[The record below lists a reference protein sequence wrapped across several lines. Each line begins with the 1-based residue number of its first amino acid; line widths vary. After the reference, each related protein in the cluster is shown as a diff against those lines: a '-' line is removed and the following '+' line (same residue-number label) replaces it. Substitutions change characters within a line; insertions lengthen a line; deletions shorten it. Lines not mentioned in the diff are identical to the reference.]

1 MKIYL
6 ARETGQEVMSF
17 TMALPI
23 ITILKEY
30 RAVMAAKAAK
40 VAAVAVVVVVEKV
53 AVAVVVVVAVAVAE
67 KVAVVV
73 VMAWFQEVNNTGLLL
88 GKQFYSFHGEM
99 ALSYMG
105 GNLHCL

>member
-40 VAAVAVVVVVEKV
+40 VVAVVVEK
-53 AVAVVVVVAVAVAE
+53 VAVVVVVAVVVAVAE
-67 KVAVVV
+67 KVAAVV

>member
-1 MKIYL
+1 
-6 ARETGQEVMSF
+6 MSF

-40 VAAVAVVVVVEKV
+40 VVAVVVVVVVEKV
-53 AVAVVVVVAVAVAE
+53 VVVVVVAVAE
-67 KVAVVV
+67 KVAAVV

-99 ALSYMG
+99 DLSYMG

>member
-40 VAAVAVVVVVEKV
+40 VVAVVVEKV
-53 AVAVVVVVAVAVAE
+53 AVVVAVAVAE
-67 KVAVVV
+67 KVAAVV

>member
-40 VAAVAVVVVVEKV
+40 VVAVVVEKV
-53 AVAVVVVVAVAVAE
+53 AVVVVVAE
-67 KVAVVV
+67 KVAEKVAAVV

>member
-40 VAAVAVVVVVEKV
+40 VVAVVVVVEK
-53 AVAVVVVVAVAVAE
+53 VAVVVVVAVAVAE
-67 KVAVVV
+67 KVAAVV

>member
-40 VAAVAVVVVVEKV
+40 VVAVVVVVVVVVEKV
-53 AVAVVVVVAVAVAE
+53 AVVVVVAVAE
-67 KVAVVV
+67 KVAAVV

>member
-40 VAAVAVVVVVEKV
+40 VVAVVVVVEKV
-53 AVAVVVVVAVAVAE
+53 AVVVVVAVAE
-67 KVAVVV
+67 KVAAVV

>member
-40 VAAVAVVVVVEKV
+40 VVAVVVEK
-53 AVAVVVVVAVAVAE
+53 VAVVVVVAVAVAE
-67 KVAVVV
+67 KVAAVV

>member
-40 VAAVAVVVVVEKV
+40 VVAVVVEK
-53 AVAVVVVVAVAVAE
+53 VAVVVVVAVAE
-67 KVAVVV
+67 KVAAVV

>member
-1 MKIYL
+1 
-6 ARETGQEVMSF
+6 
-17 TMALPI
+17 
-23 ITILKEY
+23 
-30 RAVMAAKAAK
+30 MAAKAAK
-40 VAAVAVVVVVEKV
+40 VVAVAVVVEK
-53 AVAVVVVVAVAVAE
+53 VAVVVVVAVAE
-67 KVAVVV
+67 KVAAVV

>member
-1 MKIYL
+1 
-6 ARETGQEVMSF
+6 
-17 TMALPI
+17 MALPI

-40 VAAVAVVVVVEKV
+40 VVAVVVEK
-53 AVAVVVVVAVAVAE
+53 VAVVVVVAVAVAE
-67 KVAVVV
+67 KVAAVV